1 MDDQFSKFLSIF
13 KQLHINIPLIEALE
27 QMPKYARILKDI
39 ISKKQKLEEHET
51 VMLTEESSA
60 ILQKKL
66 PPKLKDSGSFTIVCN
81 IGKSYFD
88 RALCDLGAG
97 INLMPLYVFRKLGL
111 GEVKPTTISLQLAD
125 RSIKYP
131 RGVIENVL
139 VKVDKFIFP
148 VDFMSLIWM
157 RTRRFL

>member
-27 QMPKYARILKDI
+27 QMPKYAKFLKDI

-88 RALCDLGAG
+88 RALCDLGAS

-111 GEVKPTTISLQLAD
+111 GEVKPTTISLH
-125 RSIKYP
+125 
-131 RGVIENVL
+131 GG
-139 VKVDKFIFP
+139 
-148 VDFMSLIWM
+148 
-157 RTRRFL
+157 